1 MFTTPRSA
9 ALSAAL
15 LIGLSG
21 LTAPAVHAQSEQI
34 QAATEAAAFGGDRS
48 QDCALDW
55 GAAGNLPATG
65 NIEGLSHVANPY
77 KNEENTSAGAL
88 EVHGWGGKH
97 VRIPVAAAYPIEKG
111 ATLTV
116 TLPAGAGAETV
127 TFQESPDGWIQRYYP
142 APYAKASVAEYFGE
156 PTWDGNVVTFTT
168 VQRIPKNA
176 SFDLRFT
183 ATGDQLQGETRAQL
197 TGAWDPLQVVQARD
211 EANAHAVP
219 DCFRPATEERN
230 GNRTDRC
237 EVEWYSDAVLDRRF
251 HDWTNNGFIH
261 KVRSPLQTDGHATAD
276 APGSMEVQHY
286 FTGNDTLWL
295 RIPVG
300 TDSDMGDAR
309 LVVDL
314 PEIPGHEW
322 TVEPTGTPFYPVRDY
337 DAVEPLP
344 EGRLE
349 GSQVVYEI
357 GDFPAGSAFTA
368 YVNMS
373 LTPEEFDELTAPAG
387 EGEWS
392 NLFHPGATLT
402 GEYAEGVE
410 DCTALPDDPAG
421 SAPLLGSAL
430 IGLSGL
436 AGSALLSSGGDS
448 GSAVPD
454 HDAPDHDAPAPDAPG
469 APGGDRPAEEVP
481 ATGPVGSP
489 DPKAQAQQQALNVR
503 PVVHT
508 GQHTAP
514 VTQEKAPVATV
525 AQQQTQLADTG
536 VSGALKV
543 LVTGLIAAAL
553 GGALL
558 MLRRRA

>member
-1 MFTTPRSA
+1 MPVPSDLPPEFFATRMGVYYPNHHAVLAMADGEDATRLREELLRSGFA
-9 ALSAAL
+9 ADAL
-15 LIGLSG
+15 WDAS
-21 LTAPAVHAQSEQI
+21 PA
-34 QAATEAAAFGGDRS
+34 TMAAFLRRTSEEAGLLAQVVASELKQMEILLQLAESGCRFLIVR
-48 QDCALDW
+48 LDDDAQKEQLMRV
-55 GAAGNLPATG
+55 G
-65 NIEGLSHVANPY
+65 
-77 KNEENTSAGAL
+77 
-88 EVHGWGGKH
+88 
-97 VRIPVAAAYPIEKG
+97 AAYPIEKG
-111 ATLTV
+111 TTLTV

-176 SFDLRFT
+176 SFDLRFA

-286 FTGNDTLWL
+286 FTGNDTLRL

-309 LVVDL
+309 FVVDL

-357 GDFPAGSAFTA
+357 GDFPSGSAFTA

-387 EGEWS
+387 MEALIGG
-392 NLFHPGATLT
+392 LDFQPGATYLVSAYDGVVSYCGLT
-402 GEYAEGVE
+402 G
-410 DCTALPDDPAG
+410 
-421 SAPLLGSAL
+421 
-430 IGLSGL
+430 
-436 AGSALLSSGGDS
+436 
-448 GSAVPD
+448 
-454 HDAPDHDAPAPDAPG
+454 
-469 APGGDRPAEEVP
+469 P
-481 ATGPVGSP
+481 ATPEL
-489 DPKAQAQQQALNVR
+489 QAMY
-503 PVVHT
+503 
-508 GQHTAP
+508 
-514 VTQEKAPVATV
+514 
-525 AQQQTQLADTG
+525 
-536 VSGALKV
+536 
-543 LVTGLIAAAL
+543 AAAFP
-553 GGALL
+553 A
-558 MLRRRA
+558 